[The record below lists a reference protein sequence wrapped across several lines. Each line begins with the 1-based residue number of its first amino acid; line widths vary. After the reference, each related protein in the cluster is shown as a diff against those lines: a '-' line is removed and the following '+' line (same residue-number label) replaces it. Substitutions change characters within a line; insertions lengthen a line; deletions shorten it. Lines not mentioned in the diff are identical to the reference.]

1 MRYRFYNARLLTME
15 CGCSVTEGELWT
27 EGPVITYAGP
37 GKENDIAWD
46 REIDV
51 KGNLLMPGFKD
62 AHTHSGMTFLR
73 SRADD
78 MPLQEW
84 LQNQVFPLEAKLTPN
99 HIYHLSKLAILEYL
113 SSGITSN
120 FDMYFYPEAIAKA
133 SVDCGFR
140 TVMVSPIT
148 SFSGSTVGE
157 MEEDYHRFNQ
167 YHELI
172 RYHLGFHAEY
182 TCETPL
188 LEEIAR
194 LSQKLEAPVYD
205 HNSETRESVEQC
217 IQRTGMTPT
226 VFLNSLGMYEHG
238 GGGYHCVH
246 MTEEDLQIFKEKKLT
261 AVTNPGSN
269 TKLASGIAPVRKMM
283 EMGIPVAIGT
293 DGPASN
299 NCLDM
304 FREMFLVTG
313 LAKLL
318 DEDAAA
324 VDADDV
330 LAMAVT
336 VGAKAMGLTECDML
350 KAGKFADIIMIDLNQ
365 PNMQPIHNISKNIVY
380 SGSKANIKMTMVN
393 GRILYENGIYHVGS
407 DPAEIYQNANRIV
420 EELVN

>member
-148 SFSGSTVGE
+148 SFSGSTVGV

>member
-84 LQNQVFPLEAKLTPN
+84 LQNQVFPLEAKLTPD

-148 SFSGSTVGE
+148 SFSGSPVGE

>member
-84 LQNQVFPLEAKLTPN
+84 LQNQVFPLEAKLTPD

-148 SFSGSTVGE
+148 SFSGSPVGE

-318 DEDAAA
+318 DE
-324 VDADDV
+324 
-330 LAMAVT
+330 
-336 VGAKAMGLTECDML
+336 GCGCR
-350 KAGKFADIIMIDLNQ
+350 GC
-365 PNMQPIHNISKNIVY
+365 
-380 SGSKANIKMTMVN
+380 
-393 GRILYENGIYHVGS
+393 R
-407 DPAEIYQNANRIV
+407 
-420 EELVN
+420 